1 MALHWCIGGYSD
13 CQLSRGHAAQ
23 LCDPAAVSGIG
34 VQVRFSHAHEVDE
47 HLRLRNSGAVREL
60 LYGNAVAFV

>member
-1 MALHWCIGGYSD
+1 
-13 CQLSRGHAAQ
+13 
-23 LCDPAAVSGIG
+23 